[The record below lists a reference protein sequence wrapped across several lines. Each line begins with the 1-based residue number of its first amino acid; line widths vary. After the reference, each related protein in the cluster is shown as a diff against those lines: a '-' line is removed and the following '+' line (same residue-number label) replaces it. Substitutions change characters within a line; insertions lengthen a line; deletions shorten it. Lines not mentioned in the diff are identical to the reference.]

1 MLGLS
6 LVLMN
11 LVMGFV
17 VGYSFRAANERRRGS
32 QTFSARRDKSDR
44 RNRHEFHTP
53 VEADFAS
60 AIHALT
66 RIVTK

>member
-32 QTFSARRDKSDR
+32 QTFFDPPR
-44 RNRHEFHTP
+44 
-53 VEADFAS
+53 
-60 AIHALT
+60 
-66 RIVTK
+66 